1 MILKNKKY
9 LGILQGRLTKQK
21 KKIQQFPN
29 ENWKNEFKLI
39 YQLKLNYLEWTI
51 DNYGFYKN
59 PINLKNKH
67 KQILN
72 LCKQYKIKVNSITA
86 DFFMEKPFWNYKND
100 YYYINKIKKLI
111 DNCSLLKIKFII
123 LPLVDNSS
131 IKNLKQERVIIN
143 KLKTLDSIL
152 INKKVQ
158 ILFESDYDPRNLLRF
173 IKSFDHNLYGIN
185 YDLGNSASLGYS
197 IEKEFSF
204 YGKYIKNIHLKDR
217 LKNGPSVKFGNGN
230 AKFRELFNQLKKIN
244 YKGTLIFQSA
254 RPMIKGNDLN
264 EIKINLKYL
273 DKFISN

>member
-1 MILKNKKY
+1 
-9 LGILQGRLTKQK
+9 
-21 KKIQQFPN
+21 
-29 ENWKNEFKLI
+29 
-39 YQLKLNYLEWTI
+39 
-51 DNYGFYKN
+51 
-59 PINLKNKH
+59 
-67 KQILN
+67 
-72 LCKQYKIKVNSITA
+72 
-86 DFFMEKPFWNYKND
+86 MEKPFWNYKND